1 MTKIPDWTTDP
12 EWPTDDPTTPQSED
26 APEAM
31 DETGND
37 ATPETEPPP
46 ELYFGSTDEFVR
58 EFVCPVF
65 RRNVGEAGRAEYRW
79 SARWWESAEAV
90 IRLEAMWR
98 SWEQA
103 RLDPATGISTWLRD
117 HADYHLSILTSP
129 TGPFAHSRDTA
140 NVTDPLPYEA
150 PPPGLFPDVRD

>member
-1 MTKIPDWTTDP
+1 M
-12 EWPTDDPTTPQSED
+12 SE
-26 APEAM
+26 A
-31 DETGND
+31 GND
-37 ATPETEPPP
+37 ATPEPPA
-46 ELYFGSTDEFVR
+46 ELFFGSTDEFVR
-58 EFVCPVF
+58 ELVCPVF

>member
-1 MTKIPDWTTDP
+1 MTDIPDWTTDP

-26 APEAM
+26 ASGAMGEA
-31 DETGND
+31 GND
-37 ATPETEPPP
+37 ATPEPPP

-103 RLDPATGISTWLRD
+103 RPRPR
-117 HADYHLSILTSP
+117 HRHQHLAPRPRRLSP
-129 TGPFAHSRDTA
+129 RH
-140 NVTDPLPYEA
+140 PYEPDRA
-150 PPPGLFPDVRD
+150 LRALPRHRERHRPPAVRGAADQAVPGCSRLT

>member
-12 EWPTDDPTTPQSED
+12 GWPTEDPTTPQSED
-26 APEAM
+26 TPEAT
-31 DETGND
+31 DETEDG
-37 ATPETEPPP
+37 ATQVSEALP

-65 RRNVGEAGRAEYRW
+65 RRSVGETGRAEYRW

-98 SWEQA
+98 SWEHH
-103 RLDPATGISTWLRD
+103 RLDPAIGISTWLRD
-117 HADYHLSILTSP
+117 HADYHLSVLMSP
-129 TGPFAHSRDTA
+129 TGPFGASRDTA
-140 NVTDPLPYEA
+140 SVMDPLPYAA
-150 PPPGLFPDVRD
+150 PPPGLFPDVRN